1 MHSYPSWD
9 YALFRRN
16 IARTLEENRQV
27 RANYRAQFE
36 PRKFLCIQTPD
47 FHQRRAYTVA
57 QRIDRKLVSDGL
69 FAEFER

>member
-16 IARTLEENRQV
+16 IARTLNENRQV
-27 RANYRAQFE
+27 RANHRARLE
-36 PRKFLCIQTPD
+36 PRKFLRILTPD
-47 FHQRRAYTVA
+47 FHQRCAYTVA
-57 QRIDRKLVSDGL
+57 QRIDRTLVSDGP